1 MRLKMMKYPK
11 YFQLSEF
18 IVSDT
23 ATKKKIK
30 NCPNWTELEHI
41 IEVAL
46 FMDDM
51 RDAYGNPICVSSGFR
66 CDALNKAVGG
76 SKTSVHKIGY
86 AVDFYIKGNVKDM
99 DEFFEWVSDYLTT
112 NNLMFD
118 QLIKEKNGKGGYWIH
133 LGLYNNDGQQR
144 KQIKSMYVK

>member
-1 MRLKMMKYPK
+1 MMNKPK

-23 ATKKKIK
+23 AIKKKIK

-51 RDAYGNPICVSSGFR
+51 RDAYGKSIYVSSGFR
-66 CDALNKAVGG
+66 CNELNKAVGG

-86 AVDFYIKGNVKDM
+86 AVDFYITGGVKAM
-99 DEFFEWVSDYLTT
+99 DEFFEWVSDYLTS

-118 QLIKEKNGKGGYWIH
+118 QLIKESNGKGGYWIH
-133 LGLYNNDGQQR
+133 LGLYNNDGKQR
-144 KQIKSMYVK
+144 REIKTLYVK

>member
-1 MRLKMMKYPK
+1 MKMMKYPK

-23 ATKKKIK
+23 AIKKKIE
-30 NCPNWTELEHI
+30 NCPNWTELEHV

-51 RDAYGNPICVSSGFR
+51 RDAYGEPIYVSSGFR
-66 CDALNKAVGG
+66 CDKLNKAVGG

-86 AVDFYIKGNVKDM
+86 AVDFYIQGGTKAM
-99 DEFFEWVSDYLTT
+99 DEFFEWVVEYLKS
-112 NNLMFD
+112 NDLKWD
-118 QLIKEKNGKGGYWIH
+118 QLLKEQNGKGGYWIH
-133 LGLYNNDGQQR
+133 CGLYNNDGQQR

>member
-1 MRLKMMKYPK
+1 MQTFEIK

-23 ATKKKIK
+23 AIKKKIK

-51 RDAYGNPICVSSGFR
+51 RDAYGKSIYVSSGFR
-66 CDALNKAVGG
+66 CNELNKAVGG
-76 SKTSVHKIGY
+76 SATSVHKIGY
-86 AVDFYIKGNVKDM
+86 AVDFYIKGGKQAM
-99 DEFFEWVSDYLTT
+99 DAFFDWVVEYLKS
-112 NNLMFD
+112 NDLKWD
-118 QLIKEKNGKGGYWIH
+118 QLLKESNSSGGYWIH
-133 LGLYNNDGQQR
+133 LGLYSNSGEQR
-144 KQIKSMYVK
+144 KQIKTLFVR

>member
-1 MRLKMMKYPK
+1 MRKPK

-23 ATKKKIK
+23 ALKRKIK

-51 RDAYGNPICVSSGFR
+51 RDAYGKPIYVSSGYR
-66 CDALNKAVGG
+66 CNDLNVAVGG

-86 AVDFYIKGNVKDM
+86 AVDFYTKGGVKAM
-99 DEFFEWVSDYLTT
+99 DAFCEWVEDYLKDK
-112 NNLMFD
+112 MFD
-118 QLIKEKNGKGGYWIH
+118 QLIKEHNSTGGYWLH
-133 LGLYNNDGQQR
+133 LGLYSNSGQQR
-144 KQIKSMYVK
+144 RQIKTMYVQ